1 MNCAGHGQSAAL
13 PFSGGECKWWG
24 SCDGRGAAMTPA
36 RRQGRLLRDPLCSLL
51 GAAQR
56 KNILK
61 NVEMENSVI
70 VVIPIILKVIHLR
83 TISAYTFS

>member
-56 KNILK
+56 KIIYK
-61 NVEMENSVI
+61 NVDMENLAI
-70 VVIPIILKVIHLR
+70 IATFIILKVIQTLKD
-83 TISAYTFS
+83 IFIF